1 MHFRRQSKNSLDINL
16 TPLIDVVFLLLIFF
30 MVSTSFTSET
40 HLTLTLPEAVYAE
53 KAPED
58 RPRLDVVVDK
68 NGFYR
73 VAEQALVDTRPE
85 TLASALRNLSEDNL
99 ALPIEITADALA
111 PYQAVVQIIDI
122 AGELGFVQINLT
134 TQPKSDKPAQ

>member
-1 MHFRRQSKNSLDINL
+1 MHFKRQSRSSLDINL

-30 MVSTSFTSET
+30 MVSTSFTSES

-53 KAPED
+53 KSPDD

-85 TLASALRNLSEDNL
+85 TLASALRNLSEENFK
-99 ALPIEITADALA
+99 LPIEITADAVA
-111 PYQAVVQIIDI
+111 PYQAVVQVIDI

-134 TQPKSDKPAQ
+134 TQPKTDKPVR